1 MNSIIIPL
9 SRLYNNRLVYTY
21 ILAIVLSSLVCCNS
35 KPDKVGDKEVS
46 NPVGTTEAAVKARE
60 SETNKALV
68 LKMYEEFDKGKLAD
82 FAINM
87 SPDFK
92 CNVLGNTDLDWEGFI
107 RFGNGFLTA
116 FPDGKHN
123 FDYVVINGENVVTI
137 GTYTGTHLGDMQGIA
152 PTKARIALPV
162 MHLDRVIEGKI
173 VEHRG
178 LANQVQFMSQLGFNM
193 VPQN

>member
-1 MNSIIIPL
+1 MKNIIIL
-9 SRLYNNRLVYTY
+9 STRLLRNRFVYTY
-21 ILAIVLSSLVCCNS
+21 VFAIVLSSLVSCNR
-35 KPDKVGDKEVS
+35 KPGAVDNKEVS
-46 NPVGTTEAAVKARE
+46 NAMATTEAALKVDE
-60 SETNKALV
+60 SATNKALV

-82 FAINM
+82 FALNM

-92 CNVLGNTDLDWEGFI
+92 CNVLGNTDLDWKGFI
-107 RFGNGFLTA
+107 LFGNGFLTA

-123 FDYVVINGENVVTI
+123 FDYVIVNGENVVTI

-152 PTKARIALPV
+152 PTKARITLPV
-162 MHLDRVIEGKI
+162 MHLDRVVDGKI

-178 LANQVQFMSQLGFNM
+178 LANEVQFMAQLGFTM

>member
-1 MNSIIIPL
+1 MKRIFIL
-9 SRLYNNRLVYTY
+9 LTRLHNTY
-21 ILAIVLSSLVCCNS
+21 MLAIVLSSLVSCNS
-35 KPDKVGDKEVS
+35 KPDKVGHKEVS
-46 NPVGTTEAAVKARE
+46 SPMGTTEAA
-60 SETNKALV
+60 ETNKALV

-82 FAINM
+82 FARNM

-92 CNVLGNTDLDWEGFI
+92 CNVLGNTDLDWQGFI
-107 RFGNGFLTA
+107 QFGNGFLSA

-123 FDYVVINGENVVTI
+123 FDYVIVNGENVVTI

-162 MHLDRVIEGKI
+162 MHLDRVVGGKI

-178 LANQVQFMSQLGFNM
+178 LANQVQFMTQLGFTM

>member
-1 MNSIIIPL
+1 MKRIIIL
-9 SRLYNNRLVYTY
+9 FTRLHRNRLVYTY
-21 ILAIVLSSLVCCNS
+21 MATIVLISWVGCNS
-35 KPDKVGDKEVS
+35 KPAVENKEIS
-46 NPVGTTEAAVKARE
+46 NPMGTTQAMVNANE
-60 SETNKALV
+60 SETNRALV
-68 LKMYEEFDKGKLAD
+68 LKMYEEFDKGRLAD
-82 FAINM
+82 FALNM
-87 SPDFK
+87 STDFK

-107 RFGNGFLTA
+107 QFGNGFLAA

-123 FDYVVINGENVVTI
+123 FDYVIVNGENVVTI

-162 MHLDRVIEGKI
+162 MHLDRVVEGKI

-178 LANQVQFMSQLGFNM
+178 LANQVQFMTQLGFNM

>member
-1 MNSIIIPL
+1 MKRIIIVFTQH
-9 SRLYNNRLVYTY
+9 RNRLVYTY
-21 ILAIVLSSLVCCNS
+21 MLCMVLSSLVSCNS
-35 KPDKVGDKEVS
+35 KPDKVDHKEVS
-46 NPVGTTEAAVKARE
+46 NPIGTNDAVVKANV
-60 SETNKALV
+60 SGTNKELV

-82 FAINM
+82 FALNM
-87 SPDFK
+87 APDFK
-92 CNVLGNTDLDWEGFI
+92 CNVLGNTDLDWAGFI
-107 RFGNGFLTA
+107 QFGNGFLTA

-123 FDYVVINGENVVTI
+123 FDYVIVNGENVVTI
-137 GTYTGTHLGDMQGIA
+137 GTYTGTHLGHMQGIA

-162 MHLDRVIEGKI
+162 MHLDRVVEGKI

>member
-1 MNSIIIPL
+1 MNHIIILSTRPL
-9 SRLYNNRLVYTY
+9 RNRFVYTY
-21 ILAIVLSSLVCCNS
+21 VFALVLSSLVSCNS
-35 KPDKVGDKEVS
+35 KPGAAVNKEVS
-46 NPVGTTEAAVKARE
+46 NAMATTEAALKVDE

-82 FAINM
+82 FALNM

-92 CNVLGNTDLDWEGFI
+92 CNVLGNTDLDWKGFI

-123 FDYVVINGENVVTI
+123 FDYVIVNGENVVTI

-152 PTKARIALPV
+152 PTKARITLPV
-162 MHLDRVIEGKI
+162 MHLDRVVDGKI

-178 LANQVQFMSQLGFNM
+178 LANQVQFMAQLGFNM
-193 VPQN
+193 VPQD

>member
-1 MNSIIIPL
+1 M
-9 SRLYNNRLVYTY
+9 
-21 ILAIVLSSLVCCNS
+21 AI
-35 KPDKVGDKEVS
+35 
-46 NPVGTTEAAVKARE
+46 TEAAVKVNE

-82 FAINM
+82 FALNM

-92 CNVLGNTDLDWEGFI
+92 CNVLGNTDLDWKGFI
-107 RFGNGFLTA
+107 QFGNGFLTA

-123 FDYVVINGENVVTI
+123 FDYVIVNGENVVTI

-152 PTKARIALPV
+152 PTKARITLPV
-162 MHLDRVIEGKI
+162 MHLDRVVGGKI

-178 LANQVQFMSQLGFNM
+178 LANQVQFMAQLGFTM

>member
-1 MNSIIIPL
+1 MKRIVIVFTQHTK
-9 SRLYNNRLVYTY
+9 RLVYTY
-21 ILAIVLSSLVCCNS
+21 MLCIVLSSLISCNS
-35 KPDKVGDKEVS
+35 KPDKVDKKEVS
-46 NPVGTTEAAVKARE
+46 NPIGTTETAVKANA

-82 FAINM
+82 FALNM

-92 CNVLGNTDLDWEGFI
+92 CNVLGNTDLDWVGFI
-107 RFGNGFLTA
+107 QFGNAFLTA

-123 FDYVVINGENVVTI
+123 FDYVVVNGENVVTI

-162 MHLDRVIEGKI
+162 MHLDRVVEGKI

-193 VPQN
+193 VPHN

>member
-1 MNSIIIPL
+1 MKRIIIL
-9 SRLYNNRLVYTY
+9 LARLHKNRMVYSY
-21 ILAIVLSSLVCCNS
+21 ILANVLSSLVSCNS
-35 KPDKVGDKEVS
+35 KTENIDIKEIS
-46 NPVGTTEAAVKARE
+46 NPIGTNEAAVKADE

-82 FAINM
+82 FALNM

-107 RFGNGFLTA
+107 QFGNGFLTA

-123 FDYVVINGENVVTI
+123 FDYVIVNGENVVTI
-137 GTYTGTHLGDMQGIA
+137 GTYIGTHLGDMQGIA
-152 PTKARIALPV
+152 PTKAELALPV
-162 MHLDRVIEGKI
+162 MHLDRVVEGKI

-178 LANQVQFMSQLGFNM
+178 LANQVQFMAQLGIKM

>member
-1 MNSIIIPL
+1 MNHIIILSTRPL
-9 SRLYNNRLVYTY
+9 RNRFVYTY
-21 ILAIVLSSLVCCNS
+21 VFALVLSSLVSCNS
-35 KPDKVGDKEVS
+35 KPGAAVNKEVS
-46 NPVGTTEAAVKARE
+46 NAMATTEAALKVDE

-82 FAINM
+82 FALNM

-92 CNVLGNTDLDWEGFI
+92 CNVLGNTDLDWRGFI

-123 FDYVVINGENVVTI
+123 FDYVIVNGENVVTI

-152 PTKARIALPV
+152 PTKARITLPV
-162 MHLDRVIEGKI
+162 MHLDRVVDGKI

-178 LANQVQFMSQLGFNM
+178 LANQVQFMAQLGFNM
-193 VPQN
+193 VPQD